1 MPLFTSG
8 KAQSSSIQ
16 WLTEQSNLLLQQAKQ
31 GNASPK
37 LPSQQAPAELNA
49 VCDALNATFNQIEQQ
64 NENLNQSLELVSG
77 ALGVALWDV
86 YLVGGQVTH
95 PDNQYIWSDA
105 FRKLL
110 GGYTMVQL
118 PNTIEGFAQYLHPDD
133 IQRVMQFIAEYVQ
146 GRTGQEFYSDTYRVF
161 TPGRDIR
168 WIHSTGKAVLDSKGL
183 PIRVSGASVDI
194 TERKQKDEQMAD
206 LVDRYDLINQALVEA
221 PWEVKIV
228 AGDPLSPDNRFW
240 YSGQFRKT
248 LGFQDERDFPN
259 EMSSWNQLIH
269 PEDAERTNI
278 EFLNYLSS
286 GYKSNR
292 IFSVKSRIRN
302 RQGEYR
308 WYETNANTSY
318 NDQGQPQRVAGTLR
332 DITHEQTRSDVVKGM
347 TDRIG
352 QLSQSIGEMTTAIN
366 SVTEQA
372 QHITVAQDQS
382 TVAANKA
389 STSADETK
397 NISMFIREIA
407 NQTNMLGL
415 NAAIEASRAG
425 EMGRGFSVVADE
437 VRKLALNS
445 AHATENIE
453 SSLQGMK
460 GLIDQ
465 ILEHISQMTTM
476 THAQAAL
483 TEQLSASM
491 EDVNS
496 MSKSLVEFA
505 REIER
510 V

>member
-1 MPLFTSG
+1 MPFFTSG
-8 KAQSSSIQ
+8 KSQASSVQ
-16 WLTEQSNLLLQQAKQ
+16 WLTEQSNQLLQQAKQ
-31 GNASPK
+31 GNTGSRLAA
-37 LPSQQAPAELNA
+37 QQAPAELSE
-49 VCDALNATFNQIEQQ
+49 VCGVLNAAFDQVEQQ
-64 NENLNQSLELVSG
+64 KTELNQSLELVSG

-105 FRKLL
+105 FRKML
-110 GGYTMVQL
+110 GGYTMTQL

-133 IQRVMQFIAEYVQ
+133 IQRVMQFIAEYVE
-146 GRTGQEFYSDTYRVF
+146 GRTGQEFYKDTYRVF
-161 TPGRDIR
+161 TPNGDIR
-168 WIHSTGKAVLDSKGL
+168 WIQSAGKAILDAKGL
-183 PIRVSGASVDI
+183 PIRVSGASIDI
-194 TERKQKDEQMAD
+194 TDRKQKDEQMAD

-228 AGDPLSPDNRFW
+228 AGDPLSPDNRVW

-259 EMSSWNQLIH
+259 ELASWNQLIH
-269 PEDAERTNI
+269 PEDAERTNM
-278 EFLNYLSS
+278 EFADYLSA

-292 IFSVKSRIRN
+292 PFSTRSRIRN
-302 RQGEYR
+302 RQGDYR
-308 WYETNANTSY
+308 WYETNARTSY
-318 NDQGQPQRVAGTLR
+318 DEQGNPLRIAGTLR
-332 DITHEQTRSDVVKGM
+332 DITHEQTRSEVVTGM

-366 SVTEQA
+366 SVSEQA
-372 QHITVAQDQS
+372 QHITVVQDQS
-382 TVAANKA
+382 TAAAHKA

-425 EMGRGFSVVADE
+425 ELGRGFSVVADE

-445 AHATENIE
+445 ASATENIE

-460 GLIDQ
+460 ELIDQ

-476 THAQAAL
+476 THTQAAL
-483 TEQLSASM
+483 TQQLSASM

-496 MSKSLVEFA
+496 MSQSLVEFA
-505 REIER
+505 RQIER